1 MVGKETALSCKQE
14 SAVTDKR
21 MKTTWKKEKQ
31 PGVLGNEDLKASR
44 MSQRADASRYNKAN
58 HKELTL
64 SLTSV
69 GMKTTFGLCSQ
80 SLKSSLWPQRFTS
93 KILPLRS
100 D

>member
-1 MVGKETALSCKQE
+1 MALSRKRE
-14 SAVTDKR
+14 STVTDKG

-31 PGVLGNEDLKASR
+31 PGVLGNEELKASR

-58 HKELTL
+58 HKERTL
-64 SLTSV
+64 SLASG

-80 SLKSSLWPQRFTS
+80 SLKSILWPQCFTF